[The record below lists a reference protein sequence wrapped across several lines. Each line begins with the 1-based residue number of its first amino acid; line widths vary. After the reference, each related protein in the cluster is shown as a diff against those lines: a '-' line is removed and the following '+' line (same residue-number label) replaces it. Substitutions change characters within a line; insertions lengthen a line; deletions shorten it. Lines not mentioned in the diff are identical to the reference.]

1 MKDMKKENGTAEKKQ
16 KDAWK
21 DYRKGI
27 DTDALRI
34 SLMNNILYMRAKDAF
49 SSTDRDRYLGL
60 AYAVRDRM
68 VERWSKT
75 QQTYYNKDVKRIY
88 YLSLEFLL
96 GRALLNNIIN
106 LNIIDEV
113 KYMMKQSG
121 YDFRRL
127 LELEPDAGLGNGGLG
142 RLAACF
148 LDSMATL
155 GLPGYG
161 YGLRYEFGIFKQ
173 SIKDGFQVEEPD
185 EWLRFNYPW
194 DIERPEYAIPVRF
207 YGETKEEQDEFG
219 RPKFTWVNTKDVL
232 AVPHDIPIIGYG
244 NNTVNTLRLW
254 AARSSNQFDLK
265 IFNQG
270 DYMKAVEDKNY
281 SENISKVL
289 YPSDNVYKGK
299 ELRFKQEYFFVS
311 ATLQDIIRRYLK
323 TYENF
328 DKFADKVAIQLND
341 THPAVGIPELMRLLL
356 DEYGVRWSKAWDIT
370 VKTFAFTNHTVMQ
383 EALEKWSLDLFQNLL
398 PRHAQ
403 IVFEI
408 NRRFLDRV
416 RVEYPDD
423 EEKVRRMSIIDESA
437 EKEVRM
443 ANLAIVGSHSVNGV
457 AKLHTEILKNSIFK
471 DFYNLWPEK
480 FSNKTNGITQRRWLL
495 VANLALSRLITEKIG
510 DRWITD
516 LNELKKLEQWAG
528 DENFLIALHKTKE
541 KNKKDLAE
549 FIKNRNG
556 IEVDIKSIFDS
567 QVKRIHE
574 YKRQLLNVMH
584 IIMLYNKLRENP
596 SLDISPA
603 TFIFAGKSAPGY
615 SMAKLIIKLINNV
628 ADIVNNDKTINGKI
642 KVVFLADYNV
652 SLAEKIIPATD
663 VSEQISTAGK
673 EASGTGN
680 MKFALNGALTVG
692 TLDGA
697 NIEIMENVGE
707 ENIYIFGLK
716 AEEIEE
722 MASSGRHNPQELC
735 EREPEMKKVMDML
748 KSGELAGG
756 DEALFKP
763 IYDSIMS
770 GSPPDRYFLLADLMS
785 YASVRG
791 RVNADFRN
799 KLVWQKKAL
808 MNIANMGYFSSDRAI
823 KEYADEIWGIKL

>member
-1 MKDMKKENGTAEKKQ
+1 MAERKQ
-16 KDAWK
+16 KDVWK
-21 DYRKGI
+21 DYRRGT
-27 DTDALRI
+27 DTDSLRI
-34 SLMNNILYMRAKDAF
+34 SLMNHLHYTRAKDAF
-49 SSTDRDRYLGL
+49 SSTDHDRYLAL
-60 AYAVRDRM
+60 AYAVRDRL

-75 QQTYYNKDVKRIY
+75 QQAYYNKDAKRIY

-106 LNIIDEV
+106 LNVIDEL
-113 KYMMKQSG
+113 KYVMKKSG
-121 YDFRRL
+121 YDFGRL
-127 LELEPDAGLGNGGLG
+127 LEIEPDAGLGNGGLG

-148 LDSMATL
+148 LDSMATME
-155 GLPGYG
+155 LPGYG

-173 SIKDGFQVEEPD
+173 VIKDGFQVEEPD
-185 EWLRFNYPW
+185 EWLKFDYPW
-194 DIERPEYAIPVRF
+194 DIKRPEYAINVHF
-207 YGETKEEQDEFG
+207 YGEVKEEKDEFG
-219 RPKFTWVNTKDVL
+219 RPKFKWVNTKDIL

-244 NNTVNTLRLW
+244 SNTVNTLRLW
-254 AARSSNQFDLK
+254 SARASNQFDLK
-265 IFNQG
+265 IFNSG

-289 YPSDNVYKGK
+289 YPSDNIYKGK

-328 DKFADKVAIQLND
+328 DKFAGKVAIQLND
-341 THPAVGIPELMRLLL
+341 THPALGIPELMRLLL
-356 DEYGVRWSKAWDIT
+356 DEYGVRWSRAWDIT

-383 EALEKWSLDLFQNLL
+383 EALEKWPLGLFKNLL

-408 NRRFLDRV
+408 NRRFLDHIRA
-416 RVEYPDD
+416 EYPDD
-423 EEKVRRMSIIDESA
+423 EEKVRRMSVIEESA

-457 AKLHTEILKNSIFK
+457 AKLHTEILKKSIFK
-471 DFYNLWPEK
+471 DFYNLWSEK

-495 VANLALSRLITEKIG
+495 VANPALSRLITEKIG
-510 DRWITD
+510 GRWITD
-516 LNELKKLEQWAG
+516 LNELKKLEQFAG
-528 DENFLIALHKTKE
+528 DKNFLIALHKTKE
-541 KNKKDLAE
+541 RNKQELAE
-549 FIKNRNG
+549 FIKKQNG
-556 IEVDIKSIFDS
+556 ITVDTKSIFDS
-567 QVKRIHE
+567 HVKRFHE

-596 SLDISPA
+596 SSDISPT
-603 TFIFAGKSAPGY
+603 TFIFAGKAAPGY
-615 SMAKLIIKLINNV
+615 FMAKLIIKLLNNV
-628 ADIVNNDKTINGKI
+628 AEIVNNDKNINGKI
-642 KVVFLADYNV
+642 KIVFLANYNV

-697 NIEIMENVGE
+697 NIEITENVGE

-722 MASSGRHNPQELC
+722 MKKSGNYNPQELC
-735 EREPEMKKVMDML
+735 EREPEIKKVVDML
-748 KSGELAGG
+748 NSGELAGG
-756 DEALFKP
+756 DAGLFKP
-763 IYDSIMS
+763 LYDSLMS
-770 GSPPDRYFLLADLMS
+770 GGGDGGPPDRYFLLADLRS
-785 YASVRG
+785 YAEAHS
-791 RVNADFRN
+791 RVNSDFSD
-799 KLVWQKKAL
+799 KLAWQKKAL

-823 KEYADEIWGIKL
+823 KEYAGEIWGVKPIPVNL